1 MAVGATATIVETD
14 FAELAL
20 SGRVTAGRGKLWQS
34 GCFGVRFGVR
44 FRTRV
49 TDLPLK

>member
-1 MAVGATATIVETD
+1 MAVGVTATILETD
-14 FAELAL
+14 SAELAL
-20 SGRVTAGRGKLWQS
+20 SGRVTAGRAKLWQS